1 MKKSYEI
8 FVRGDSSWRITI
20 TDKDGKNVTIVKDKD
35 EKEKILNELNDELSS
50 MVNSINKEEIKN
62 AW

>member
-8 FVRGDSSWRITI
+8 FVRGDSSWKITI

-35 EKEKILNELNDELSS
+35 EKEKILNELNGELNS
-50 MVNSINKEEIKN
+50 MINSVKEEEIKN
-62 AW
+62 A